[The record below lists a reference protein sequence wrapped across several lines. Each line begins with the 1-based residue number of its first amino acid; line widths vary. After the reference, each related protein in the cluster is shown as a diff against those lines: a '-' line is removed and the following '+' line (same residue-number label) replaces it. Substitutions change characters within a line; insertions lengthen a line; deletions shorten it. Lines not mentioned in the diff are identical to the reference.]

1 MPEGPKSLQEAA
13 IQMPEMKV
21 AADSATMSG
30 PLVEFSGVRERKL
43 RLKADV
49 AHVTLRLLCLV
60 SSVVSL
66 SLMVTAEQSATISV
80 IGFDIPV
87 YSKWS
92 YSDSF
97 EFLVGMSSAVAA
109 HSLLQLVLSMAKLLK
124 KAPVIP
130 SRRHAWIIFAG
141 DQAFAYAMMSAGS
154 ASAGVTNL
162 NRTGIRHS
170 ALPDFCKALHHF
182 CDRATVSI
190 AFSFLTSF
198 MLACSAIL
206 DVLWLSMY

>member
-97 EFLVGMSSAVAA
+97 E
-109 HSLLQLVLSMAKLLK
+109 
-124 KAPVIP
+124 
-130 SRRHAWIIFAG
+130 
-141 DQAFAYAMMSAGS
+141 
-154 ASAGVTNL
+154 
-162 NRTGIRHS
+162 
-170 ALPDFCKALHHF
+170 
-182 CDRATVSI
+182 
-190 AFSFLTSF
+190 
-198 MLACSAIL
+198 
-206 DVLWLSMY
+206 